1 MERAFAPGRGC
12 TGRDS
17 KGMLLLAEWMDRQ
30 NVEWAMPISKSCMKA
45 ALAFAVLMPSAP
57 GVFSIAAK
65 AQAATSIKSYEID
78 VPGATEWVDTKIDV
92 RGGAKLHFTATGQ
105 ITYPPDQ
112 S

>member
-1 MERAFAPGRGC
+1 
-12 TGRDS
+12 
-17 KGMLLLAEWMDRQ
+17 
-30 NVEWAMPISKSCMKA
+30 MPISKSCMKA
-45 ALAFAVLMPSAP
+45 ALAFAVLIPSAP

-65 AQAATSIKSYEID
+65 AQAATSIESYEID